1 MKQDHVNSGAIRVSH
16 FHIRKR
22 RRVGHIQ
29 MWMRLVRVHRC
40 GDEVEIHNQVRQY
53 NCPNYCGEKKSS
65 A

>member
-1 MKQDHVNSGAIRVSH
+1 MKQVHLNSGAIHVSH

-22 RRVGHIQ
+22 CRVGHIQ
-29 MWMRLVRVHRC
+29 MWMRLMREHRC

-53 NCPNYCGEKKSS
+53 NSPNCYGAKKSS

>member
-40 GDEVEIHNQVRQY
+40 GDEVEIRIRVRRH
-53 NCPNYCGEKKSS
+53 NCPKCYGAKKSS